1 MIKVKNP
8 AYPVPGLKLFRN
20 IKCPENKIIIQSEM
34 SFLLR
39 QALLFA
45 PE

>member
-20 IKCPENKIIIQSEM
+20 IKCPENKKKKDRLY
-34 SFLLR
+34 FLPR
-39 QALLFA
+39 NKC
-45 PE
+45 PV